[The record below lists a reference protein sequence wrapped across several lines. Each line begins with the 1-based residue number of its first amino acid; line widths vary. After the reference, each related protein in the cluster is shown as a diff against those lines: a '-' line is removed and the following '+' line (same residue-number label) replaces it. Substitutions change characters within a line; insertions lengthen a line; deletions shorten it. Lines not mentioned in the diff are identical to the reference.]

1 MQKLLFLL
9 VLISS
14 TFVVA
19 QKNDKIKAYKTA
31 YITEALELTPDEAE
45 KFWPIYNA
53 HEEKLHELRKKER
66 KEIFEII
73 KGDFD
78 ALTDAEANLLLDRA
92 IVIKENE
99 FLYQKELVEKLKSV
113 LPAKKI
119 LKLKRTEEEFKRALL
134 EKMKNRRDQKPR
146 N

>member
-1 MQKLLFLL
+1 M
-9 VLISS
+9 
-14 TFVVA
+14 
-19 QKNDKIKAYKTA
+19 
-31 YITEALELTPDEAE
+31 ELTPDEAE

-78 ALTDAEANLLLDRA
+78 ALTDAEANLLLDRV

-99 FLYQKELVEKLKSV
+99 FFQQKKY
-113 LPAKKI
+113 
-119 LKLKRTEEEFKRALL
+119 
-134 EKMKNRRDQKPR
+134 
-146 N
+146 